1 MKTIAAEVQALSPVL
16 LSPEDLGMVEYAPA
30 AEKIHT
36 RLKRC
41 SGRLYLMAVNV
52 ESKPCRVTFKP
63 GRKLS
68 GEARVM
74 FEGRSLKPEK
84 SQLTDD
90 FKPLEVHV
98 YDLGR

>member
-1 MKTIAAEVQALSPVL
+1 
-16 LSPEDLGMVEYAPA
+16 
-30 AEKIHT
+30 
-36 RLKRC
+36 
-41 SGRLYLMAVNV
+41 MAVNV